1 MSGFNGINQFG
12 SLTVNGQKL
21 KFEDFDIDKNGDV
34 TQKEYNELLKKVEL
48 DSVEFSTVDKNQ
60 DNVISEDELAIYD
73 QKSQMQDDINNMSKT
88 ISLDFSGKSEYLTQ
102 LNSALKDLIN
112 DFAASYTGEIE
123 NMAKDFEAQLPEK
136 YAEIKNNILAED
148 PDTIKSDVLDIIY
161 SDMIT
166 PQKTTGTNGEVI
178 EGEALPKATA
188 KRIAK
193 ELEAEADKF
202 IKGYTG
208 NNLAEDLKTHL
219 EDFMNESDAEKL
231 QDASYIFNKRVDS
244 LGAMI
249 DNGADLTN
257 LKEYAKEFLLAALD
271 AGVTVKLGGTTIKTE
286 AAITTA
292 LKKFTDGDE
301 LKATIDEIIAG
312 LNTTA
317 LKATIIAEEEE
328 KADEAADKA
337 FSKISGSE
345 YQINSALIDYSKIAG
360 YFDGTTYSTKGKSG
374 HDENIRNQ
382 AKETIESSLK
392 EQMKQQITDMLADK
406 GISFDKV
413 ATLFENVY
421 SESLT
426 QTLESITSHKT
437 NNAWLNKNKKY
448 QADQNVQ
455 TIINNFINNFNT
467 NITTAVD
474 GMNTSNKDFDLQD
487 IDYDVINKDENG
499 NEDPIKTYT
508 TVENGD
514 LAKEQM
520 EEQADKAC
528 QRMQSQLLR
537 KAKAMC
543 EANGIEFDMTAFTT
557 IFNNASATA
566 KAASISTIEL
576 GFSTIA
582 NLKTPLLT
590 QTLVTT
596 FQTDYTTWVNTEKS
610 KNE

>member
-73 QKSQMQDDINNMSKT
+73 QKSQMQDDIYNMSKT

-123 NMAKDFEAQLPEK
+123 NMAK
-136 YAEIKNNILAED
+136 
-148 PDTIKSDVLDIIY
+148 
-161 SDMIT
+161 
-166 PQKTTGTNGEVI
+166 
-178 EGEALPKATA
+178 
-188 KRIAK
+188 
-193 ELEAEADKF
+193 
-202 IKGYTG
+202 
-208 NNLAEDLKTHL
+208 DLKTHL

-301 LKATIDEIIAG
+301 LKAAIDEIIAG

-566 KAASISTIEL
+566 KATSISTIEL